1 MKEKEAKKVI
11 DIYPSRVRRRVLAFL
26 ADIFVSTILS
36 LILFELVVFQVARP
50 IINFD
55 GLVLKNE
62 EYQEKIYDL
71 LYDYEI
77 LYFDY
82 DENENVSKYTLSSAL
97 EDTYYHY
104 VNYLVNDEDESLVK
118 YEVFYKYFVDVK
130 ESGGVDEVNSLYK
143 EFALKY
149 FDTSKTTSLGTYS
162 LKDEY
167 KEEFKHNYIED
178 DEMSIQGYEDYN
190 SFLNDSFLHLYN
202 EIFNDIKE
210 NDLTSKDGSYTYSF
224 IRNSID
230 EMDETIN
237 NVYIICSY
245 IAFLISSII
254 LFLIYPMFNEKR
266 GSLGERILKLERV
279 SRKNMEYISRGMV
292 INIFLLKMI
301 DSLCLLFFIPVLR
314 IGFAYIFALPILY
327 LPSLIAIIIALIN
340 LAITLVTKLN
350 TSLKEIT
357 TDSIVVD
364 SDSLNKYYE
373 EIS

>member
-1 MKEKEAKKVI
+1 MEEKETKKVI

-36 LILFELVVFQVARP
+36 IILFELVVFQIARP

-55 GLVLKNE
+55 GLVSKNE

-82 DENENVSKYTLSSAL
+82 DENENISKYTLSSAL

-118 YEVFYKYFVDVK
+118 YEVFYKYFVDIK
-130 ESGGVDEVNSLYK
+130 ENGDVEEVNSLYK
-143 EFALKY
+143 QYALKY
-149 FDTSKTTSLGTYS
+149 FDTSKTTSLGTYP

-167 KEEFKHNYIED
+167 KEEFKHNYVED

-210 NDLTSKDGSYTYSF
+210 NDLTSKDGTYTYSF

-230 EMDETIN
+230 EMDKTIN

-245 IAFLISSII
+245 IAFLISNII
-254 LFLIYPMFNEKR
+254 LFLIYPMFNERR
-266 GSLGERILKLERV
+266 GSLGERILKLERI